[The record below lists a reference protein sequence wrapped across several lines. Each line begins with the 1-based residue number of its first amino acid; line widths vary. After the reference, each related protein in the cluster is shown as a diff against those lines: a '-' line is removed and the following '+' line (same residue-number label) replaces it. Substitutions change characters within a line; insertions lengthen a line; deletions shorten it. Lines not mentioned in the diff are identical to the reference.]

1 MTLKAPPSAGRHLQA
16 KKNAG
21 EHLDAVQP
29 PARSKEE
36 IKRRAREFADFRR
49 QQAAEQALT
58 PVYPTPERMAKEA
71 HGMAS
76 STIPQGR
83 GAAPLRAYRTKPPVE
98 QYRGQWGDH
107 VEIAFAMFI
116 KDAAVLDGVRMTIDY
131 DSTGGGV
138 PGRRVGGLGSA
149 ADYQRDQLERYL
161 WVRERMPAKF
171 QRVADWLLIEVRS
184 EISGRTVSW
193 GDAGR
198 MLFPSIRDKATSK
211 GISIGALL
219 MTGELMASLYRK
231 YAILS
236 NAEAGEMKPPPYR
249 IIRGE

>member
-1 MTLKAPPSAGRHLQA
+1 
-16 KKNAG
+16 
-21 EHLDAVQP
+21 
-29 PARSKEE
+29 
-36 IKRRAREFADFRR
+36 
-49 QQAAEQALT
+49 
-58 PVYPTPERMAKEA
+58 
-71 HGMAS
+71 MAS
-76 STIPQGR
+76 ATVPQGSK
-83 GAAPLRAYRTKPPVE
+83 GAAPLRAYRTKPPVD

-161 WVRERMPAKF
+161 WVRDRMPAKF
-171 QRVADWLLIEVRS
+171 QRVSDWLLIEVRS

-219 MTGELMASLYRK
+219 MTGELLASLYRK

-236 NAEAGEMKPPPYR
+236 SAEAGEMKPPPYR